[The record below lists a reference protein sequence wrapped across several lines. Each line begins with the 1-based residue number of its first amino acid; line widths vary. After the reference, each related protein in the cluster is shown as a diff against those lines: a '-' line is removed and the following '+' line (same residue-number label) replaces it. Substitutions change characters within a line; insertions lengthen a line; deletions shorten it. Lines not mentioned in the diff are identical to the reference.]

1 MKTTKILFIPLFL
14 FFFVP
19 VSLFA
24 QQGKGRNMNAE
35 QREKIETQRIA
46 FITDKL
52 ELTPQEAEKFWPV
65 YNEYKKI
72 TNAERKA
79 HREKL
84 DFDHEKIFE
93 LSDEKANEIIQSQLK
108 HEQKML
114 DMRKSFHL
122 ELLDILSPQ
131 KVLRL
136 FEAEK
141 EFRVELMR
149 RVAGRE
155 ERMHRNRN
163 K

>member
-1 MKTTKILFIPLFL
+1 MKTTKITLIPIFILLF
-14 FFFVP
+14 VQAN
-19 VSLFA
+19 VFA
-24 QQGKGRNMNAE
+24 QQGQGRNMKTE
-35 QREKIETQRIA
+35 QNEKIETQRIA

-52 ELTPQEAEKFWPV
+52 ALTPEEAEKFWPV
-65 YNEYKKI
+65 YNEHKKRVQ
-72 TNAERKA
+72 AERKA
-79 HREKL
+79 FKQSL

-114 DMRKSFHL
+114 DTRKSFHL

-141 EFRVELMR
+141 EFRVELMH

-163 K
+163 R